1 MFIAQEQT
9 GEFSVGSICQ
19 TILLQVFWPAVSLV
33 FWQEPF
39 VRGGCPSHSLTL
51 SGLGYFGQ
59 KTSFSNAGHKT
70 VKNHENKKNNGTFT
84 LTTLKV
90 DGVKV
95 VLFFLFSNV

>member
-1 MFIAQEQT
+1 MHQPLVLDGAT
-9 GEFSVGSICQ
+9 TLRGEF
-19 TILLQVFWPAVSLV
+19 L
-33 FWQEPF
+33 
-39 VRGGCPSHSLTL
+39 SLTL